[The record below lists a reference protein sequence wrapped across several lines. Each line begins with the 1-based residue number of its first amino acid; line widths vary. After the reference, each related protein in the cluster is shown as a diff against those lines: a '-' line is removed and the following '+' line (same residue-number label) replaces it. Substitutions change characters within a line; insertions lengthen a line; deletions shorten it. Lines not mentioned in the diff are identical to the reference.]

1 MEDQKGQLNKGV
13 GVGSVVTDGGSVGD
27 FSIGGVGGSDSMA
40 GVNVGIGDGNGS
52 NSDDVAGTSVSDKE
66 DIAQQKVV
74 SLKGEITQSEIEKQK
89 KIEVMKAGA
98 VKLEGKKT
106 KKELEKVKELERLK
120 AKAVRLSADD
130 VETQEQ
136 KIQDE
141 DLGKKEEAVI
151 QQKRDK
157 AIGRQ
162 FVKNTREKK
171 IGPKTEVGVK
181 KVNNTETQKEKQRMI
196 ISPEGRIS
204 WEDLVDQKNVVNLKQ
219 EDKVEDID
227 RGERGMPSGKVV
239 NLKEEGVVVNDDE
252 GKAFGKRSNSETSFE
267 KDKKVN
273 KKINFEQDKQATGS
287 QNKNNLSPE
296 EEQVFWEK
304 EKVDLGGLSKED
316 RIKLQ
321 TTPSLASVHWGM
333 DDDLNGEVVEWFK
346 KYNRLPVNIK
356 LGLGDAQVRAA
367 IIKLAQTFG
376 LVSEEE
382 FGELSRIVRDVYV
395 DLIGEN
401 EIRRRVMDVLKISSD
416 KVGDFLKGIAL
427 IVALVKEVGTE
438 KSLEYFE
445 KLSVDEILEKYPKI
459 AEKDITGGQ
468 IAEKNSDKYV
478 EPTLKNWLNDYIS
491 RTGADKHNNLE
502 RGKYLADSSNIKYLD
517 KGDRKKIEMLARSY
531 DEGIKLVV
539 DPKGEDILWQLHT
552 DESAL
557 GINTDKEKRVINHFK
572 IDEAQT
578 VDVDNFMN
586 KQEVASKSNVTKTD
600 LRNTAKDSI
609 IKDEGKKVEKGV
621 LDLSS
626 EIEVEAKK

>member
-1 MEDQKGQLNKGV
+1 
-13 GVGSVVTDGGSVGD
+13 
-27 FSIGGVGGSDSMA
+27 
-40 GVNVGIGDGNGS
+40 
-52 NSDDVAGTSVSDKE
+52 
-66 DIAQQKVV
+66 
-74 SLKGEITQSEIEKQK
+74 
-89 KIEVMKAGA
+89 
-98 VKLEGKKT
+98 
-106 KKELEKVKELERLK
+106 
-120 AKAVRLSADD
+120 LSADD

-162 FVKNTREKK
+162 FAKNTREKK

-204 WEDLVDQKNVVNLKQ
+204 WEDLADQKNIVNLKQ
-219 EDKVEDID
+219 EDKIEGVNQE
-227 RGERGMPSGKVV
+227 EREMPSGKVV
-239 NLKEEGVVVNDDE
+239 NLKEEDRGVNND
-252 GKAFGKRSNSETSFE
+252 
-267 KDKKVN
+267 DKKVLRKKDDPKISFKKDREIN
-273 KKINFEQDKQATGS
+273 KKTNFRQNKQGINNQDK
-287 QNKNNLSPE
+287 NDLSPE
-296 EEQVFWEK
+296 EEQILWEK
-304 EKVDLGGLSKED
+304 EKVALGGLSKED
-316 RIKLQ
+316 RIRLQ
-321 TTPSLASVHWGM
+321 ATPSLASVHWKM
-333 DDDLNGEVVEWFK
+333 DDDLNGEVAKWFK
-346 KYNRLPVNIK
+346 KYNYLPVNIK
-356 LGLGDAQVRAA
+356 LGLGDKQVKAA

-382 FGELSRIVRDVYV
+382 FGEISRIVRDVYV

-401 EIRRRVMDVLKISSD
+401 EIRRRVVDILKISSD

-427 IVALVKEVGTE
+427 IVALVKEAGTE
-438 KSLEYFE
+438 KSSEYFE

-459 AEKDITGGQ
+459 VEKDITGGQ

-491 RTGADKHNNLE
+491 RAGADKHNNLE
-502 RGKYLADSSNIKYLD
+502 RGKYLADSFNVKRLD
-517 KGDRKKIEMLARSY
+517 KEDRKKIEMLARSY
-531 DEGIKLVV
+531 DEGVRLVV

-557 GINTDKEKRVINHFK
+557 GINTDKEKRVINNFK

-586 KQEVASKSNVTKTD
+586 KQEVVNKNNALEAD
-600 LRNTAKDSI
+600 LRNTEKDSI
-609 IKDEGKKVEKGV
+609 MGNEDRKVKEGV

-626 EIEVEAKK
+626 EIKAEAKK